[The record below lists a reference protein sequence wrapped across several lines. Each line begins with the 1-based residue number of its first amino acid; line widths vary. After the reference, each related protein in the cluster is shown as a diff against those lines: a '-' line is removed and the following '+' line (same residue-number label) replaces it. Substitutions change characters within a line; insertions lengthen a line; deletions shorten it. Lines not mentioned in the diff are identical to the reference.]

1 MPEQTSTP
9 LPPRVTLPLL
19 DLIQQQALDEDYL
32 VAAERR
38 AVREEAEVAT
48 AARDQDAGDPAA
60 RGSDDTGRASR
71 HPRKIAA
78 VVVAVFGIMASTA
91 AVQTQQNAS
100 VDDEGRA
107 SLVSRIDAER
117 DRVSG
122 LQQRIAQLR
131 AGNASR
137 EDRAQAIAA
146 AEASLTPRL
155 RRLRVRTGFVAVR
168 GEGVSVVVD
177 DAASGSPDGV
187 VRDEDLA
194 LLADGLWTAGA
205 EAMAI
210 NGQRLTA
217 LSSIRTS
224 GSAIEVNGVGIAPP
238 YTVLAIGDRGAL
250 QAEFFETSSGLAF
263 NDLSARFGFVFDL
276 QNEDQVTLPSGPSMF
291 LFLRS
296 AEEGSGT
303 DQNPPKTEEMDR

>member
-1 MPEQTSTP
+1 MPDRVEERLG

-38 AVREEAEVAT
+38 AGRAQQEAL
-48 AARDQDAGDPAA
+48 
-60 RGSDDTGRASR
+60 RGSDAGADDRSQRT
-71 HPRKIAA
+71 PRRIAA

-91 AVQTQQNAS
+91 AVQTQRNAS

-107 SLVSRIDAER
+107 SLVSRIDDQSA
-117 DRVSG
+117 RVAG
-122 LQQRIAQLR
+122 LQERIAQLR
-131 AGNASR
+131 DSNASR
-137 EDRAQAIAA
+137 EARARAIAA
-146 AEASLTPRL
+146 DEAALTPRL

-168 GEGVSVVVD
+168 GEGISVVVD
-177 DAASGSPDGV
+177 DAASGSADGV

-205 EAMAI
+205 EAISI

-224 GSAIEVNGVGIAPP
+224 GQAIEVNGIGIAPP
-238 YTVLAIGDRGAL
+238 YSVLVIGNRNTL

-263 NDLSARFGFVFDL
+263 NDLSARFGFEFDL
-276 QNEDQVTLPSGPSMF
+276 QDEDSLSLPSGPSMF

-296 AEEGSGT
+296 AVEGSGA
-303 DQNPPKTEEMDR
+303 DQNPPKTEEMNR

>member
-1 MPEQTSTP
+1 MPDRVEERLG

-38 AVREEAEVAT
+38 AGRVQQEAL
-48 AARDQDAGDPAA
+48 RGGDAGA
-60 RGSDDTGRASR
+60 DDRSQRT
-71 HPRKIAA
+71 PRRTAA

-91 AVQTQQNAS
+91 AVQTQRNAS

-107 SLVSRIDAER
+107 SLVSRIDDQSA
-117 DRVSG
+117 RVAG
-122 LQQRIAQLR
+122 LQERIAQLR
-131 AGNASR
+131 DSNASR
-137 EDRAQAIAA
+137 EARARAIAA
-146 AEASLTPRL
+146 DEAALTPRL

-168 GEGVSVVVD
+168 GEGISVVVD
-177 DAASGSPDGV
+177 DAASGSADGV

-205 EAMAI
+205 EAISI

-224 GSAIEVNGVGIAPP
+224 GQAIEVNGIGIAPP
-238 YTVLAIGDRGAL
+238 YSVLVIGNRNTL

-263 NDLSARFGFVFDL
+263 NDLSARFGFEFDL
-276 QNEDQVTLPSGPSMF
+276 QDEDSVSLPSGPSMF

-296 AEEGSGT
+296 AVEGSGA
-303 DQNPPKTEEMDR
+303 DQNPPKTEEMNR

>member
-1 MPEQTSTP
+1 MPDPQVLRP
-9 LPPRVTLPLL
+9 GLPPRVTLPLL

-38 AVREEAEVAT
+38 ATRAPDT
-48 AARDQDAGDPAA
+48 APPDGDSPQ
-60 RGSDDTGRASR
+60 R
-71 HPRKIAA
+71 HPRRIAA
-78 VVVAVFGIMASTA
+78 VVVAVFGVMASTA

-107 SLVSRIDAER
+107 SLVARIGVES
-117 DRVSG
+117 DRLSG
-122 LQQRIAQLR
+122 LQERIAQLR
-131 AGNASR
+131 SGNAAR
-137 EDRAQAIAA
+137 ETRAQAIAA
-146 AEASLTPRL
+146 DEASLTPRL
-155 RRLRVRTGFVAVR
+155 RRLRVRAGFVAVR
-168 GEGVSVVVD
+168 GEGISVVVD
-177 DAASGSPDGV
+177 DAASGNADGV

-205 EAMAI
+205 EAMSI

-224 GSAIEVNGVGIAPP
+224 GLAIEVNAVGIAPP
-238 YTVLAIGDRGAL
+238 YSVLAIGDRGTL

-263 NDLSARFGFVFDL
+263 NDLSARFGFEFDL
-276 QNEDQVTLPSGPSMF
+276 QNEDEVVLPAGPARF

-296 AEEGSGT
+296 AVEGSGA